1 MEPAT
6 VAELLDMRELSRVV
20 FVAEA
25 IAVITRTNDL
35 MEDGALP
42 HPETPQTFQFIP
54 KTPAC
59 IKNAHL
65 QDQFPTSQH
74 LMFLPSLTYTTLKIA
89 ATTASRFNEFS
100 RPTHDTVISI
110 IE

>member
-25 IAVITRTNDL
+25 IAVITSTNDL

-42 HPETPQTFQFIP
+42 HPETPQTF
-54 KTPAC
+54 
-59 IKNAHL
+59 
-65 QDQFPTSQH
+65 
-74 LMFLPSLTYTTLKIA
+74 
-89 ATTASRFNEFS
+89 
-100 RPTHDTVISI
+100 
-110 IE
+110 